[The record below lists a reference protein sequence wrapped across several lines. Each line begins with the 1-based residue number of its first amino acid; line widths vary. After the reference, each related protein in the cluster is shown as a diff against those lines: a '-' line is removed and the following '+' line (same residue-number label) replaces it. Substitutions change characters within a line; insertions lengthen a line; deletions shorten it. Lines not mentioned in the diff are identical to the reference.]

1 MPINWENLSEPS
13 FIFASFVVILWH
25 ASNRRCKSVSK
36 PRIRKSVKAVPH
48 YSCIYSKTMNQ
59 GGTILSI
66 TVSCRAVGMAI
77 ADNLGL
83 VDAECL
89 NLHDCQNQKER
100 CDKARQW
107 LRLALG
113 QVNPECIVLEDLHF
127 KRLTKDTKRLQT
139 SLENE
144 LNQNFSGK
152 LWKVSRRK
160 ALKSFQTEKTQQE
173 CIRRLATVFSRTCP
187 LLYFHP
193 APDSQIRTEWDRSWG
208 QAVVA
213 AALAIYI
220 KNEKL

>member
-1 MPINWENLSEPS
+1 
-13 FIFASFVVILWH
+13 
-25 ASNRRCKSVSK
+25 
-36 PRIRKSVKAVPH
+36 
-48 YSCIYSKTMNQ
+48 MNQ
-59 GGTILSI
+59 GGTILSL
-66 TVSCRAVGMAI
+66 TVSSRAVGMAI

-89 NLHDCQNQKER
+89 NLHDCQSQNER
-100 CDKARQW
+100 HDKARQW
-107 LRLALG
+107 LRLALK
-113 QVNPECIVLEDLHF
+113 QVNPECVVLEDLHF

-139 SLENE
+139 ILENE
-144 LNQNFSGK
+144 LNQNFPGK

-173 CIRRLATVFSRTCP
+173 CIRRLSEVFSRTCP
-187 LLYFHP
+187 LLYFYP

-213 AALAIYI
+213 AALAMYI